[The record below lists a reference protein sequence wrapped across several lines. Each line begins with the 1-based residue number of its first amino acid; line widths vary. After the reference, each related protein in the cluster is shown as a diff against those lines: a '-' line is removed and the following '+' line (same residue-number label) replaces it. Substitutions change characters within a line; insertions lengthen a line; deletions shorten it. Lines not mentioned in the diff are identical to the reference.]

1 MPLVLCTNSA
11 SIVEFEKNHGIVS
24 YNADGPITTE
34 FLSIAQLIV
43 NGCSA
48 PIIELS
54 KFDKRKMREISI
66 KIEKSQKSRFP
77 QVSTLQYSHFF
88 VSFYIPEIDLQHKQ

>member
-1 MPLVLCTNSA
+1 MLTKSQLNQPPKTFLNNSVPLVLCTNSA

-54 KFDKRKMREISI
+54 KFDKRKS
-66 KIEKSQKSRFP
+66 
-77 QVSTLQYSHFF
+77 
-88 VSFYIPEIDLQHKQ
+88 